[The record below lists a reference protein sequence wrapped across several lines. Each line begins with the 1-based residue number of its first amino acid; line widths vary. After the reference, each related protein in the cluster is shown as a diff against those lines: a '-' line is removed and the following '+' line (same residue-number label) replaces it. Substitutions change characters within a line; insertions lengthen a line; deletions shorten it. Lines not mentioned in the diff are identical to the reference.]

1 MSSTLTK
8 QETIAKLVEKGYKD
22 WGHHVVYD
30 AHLLF
35 KRLPASVTDKSGCLT
50 NEHKLSFEVRI
61 HDPLNIPN
69 PDYKPHHSAS
79 LHIVGEYRDGKW
91 CELKVYAESLDS
103 IVKSIDQ
110 HELDL
115 AGAWVVMRGED
126 ERSKEYDVEESDND

>member
-1 MSSTLTK
+1 
-8 QETIAKLVEKGYKD
+8 
-22 WGHHVVYD
+22 
-30 AHLLF
+30 
-35 KRLPASVTDKSGCLT
+35 
-50 NEHKLSFEVRI
+50 
-61 HDPLNIPN
+61 
-69 PDYKPHHSAS
+69 